1 MSLSASRAIADG
13 ATFSNRVA
21 RNQKVFLGL
30 CVCAL
35 LLNYLDRASVS
46 IAASGIK
53 ADLSLSATQIGGLL
67 SIFSMSYAIASL
79 PAGFLIDRFGV
90 RFLSSAAIFLWSLAQ
105 GAGGL
110 VAHYPQL
117 LLTRSILGVTE
128 APIGPSNVRVVASW
142 FPKDRRGLPTGIYV
156 SGTQIAPAFA
166 PPLLTGLMLW
176 LGWRGMFITIGTAGC
191 MFAIAYWTI
200 YRDVEKADLSPDE
213 RECLGLE
220 SVEPRVTPRSWLRLF
235 RYRTCWG
242 LILGAFCQNWT
253 SWIFM
258 GWLPL
263 FLETQFHLSV
273 ARTGI
278 LAMLPFIGGVAGA
291 MCGGLVSDFAERR
304 GVPTVTSRKIPIVV
318 GTLGLAIFT
327 GATGFANSLP
337 VALTLS
343 FFALF
348 FWAAA
353 LAGMW
358 TATSVLVSRAHVASV
373 TTIFNSAGFIGATLS
388 PLVTGRVLDLT
399 GSFFITL
406 LVGAG
411 IGLAGAAFIAIMVR
425 APITE
430 PGS

>member
-1 MSLSASRAIADG
+1 MSLSAGAAIADRT
-13 ATFSNRVA
+13 TFSNRVA

-35 LLNYLDRASVS
+35 LLNYLDRASIS
-46 IAASGIK
+46 IAASNVRG
-53 ADLSLSATQIGGLL
+53 DLSLSATQIGGLL

-110 VAHYPQL
+110 VAHYHEL

-156 SGTQIAPAFA
+156 SGTQIAPAVA

-176 LGWRGMFITIGTAGC
+176 LGWRGMFMTMGAIGAL
-191 MFAIAYWTI
+191 FAIAYWAI
-200 YRDVEKADLSPDE
+200 YRDVEKANLSPDE
-213 RECLGLE
+213 RKDLGLE
-220 SVEPRVTPRSWLRLF
+220 GAESRVTARSWLRLF

-291 MCGGLVSDFAERR
+291 MCGGVVSDFAERR
-304 GVPTVTSRKIPIVV
+304 GVSTVTSRKIPIVA
-318 GTLGLAIFT
+318 GTLGLAVFT

-337 VALTLS
+337 MALTLS

-358 TATSVLVSRAHVASV
+358 TATSVLVSRVHVASV

-406 LVGAG
+406 LIGAG
-411 IGLAGAAFIAIMVR
+411 IGLAGAAIIAIMIR

-430 PGS
+430 SAD